1 MAVQHGMF
9 LYLEK
14 LGYRF
19 YFPNPDWYIV
29 PKQLDLYNPFS
40 YTGRPSFDQRRI
52 WYGYGTVGS
61 KTADSNYR
69 FWFKANRLGGSM
81 NAVIGHSYDDI
92 VSRNKET
99 FKEHPEWLYPQP
111 AKGTLPDNP
120 KFDLANPALVQFII
134 DDVLKRLEQAKL
146 KGAPL
151 SMVTLAPSDGIGT
164 CNTPACRE
172 LGSVTDRVYSLINR
186 VAKEVRQKYPFTW
199 VSGMSYSEYAAPPT
213 KKLEY
218 NTFVSI
224 ATAFNNSK
232 YSTDQL
238 ISEWSKKAGKVGI
251 YDYLGLY
258 VWDFDL
264 PGQGAATHVDKV
276 AASIRK
282 YYRLGARGYD
292 AESTPGSIS
301 KGLGHYIISHLLW
314 DVNVDITATKKEFF
328 RKCFGS
334 SASLIEGLWN
344 EWENY
349 PYSAIR
355 ESDLASW
362 IDIITGADSKENDEQ
377 IKKRL
382 THIKVY
388 LHYLSLYRNF
398 KSSGSESNLV
408 DLLTYSFNTFDWAA
422 FSGYPSLWVLGN
434 TSKFQGLKFSDPVA
448 KYRKPVPAFN
458 QQDYIDQL
466 IRADR
471 NSLHSKS
478 KIKIVGLAR
487 QFDKPVVTAIF
498 NDKKYKGNKGT
509 SMLNGPHSFVIQISK
524 QGDNN
529 FIWLA
534 GGFVTGGGGDKP
546 IVVTVGG
553 YSPAAQASQ
562 TPLLEFNYTGKKDT
576 QQISLRRLPKG
587 YYQVMINDPNKYFRI
602 GFSPSIS
609 YATIVTAQN
618 RLSAYTKYMCFYVP
632 HGTAQF
638 TVFKDI
644 SAILV
649 SPTGRTVDM
658 NDKKMEEID
667 VTVMPGED
675 GLWMINFLSGKFHI
689 EGIPPF
695 IGMDPDQM
703 LIPKN

>member
-1 MAVQHGMF
+1 MKKYSLVFFIFFFVTGRDLHAQQKLTVYSNATENDTIAETISILHAQLNRSSAINLNKLREDQFGGRGILLSANPARWKAYAGSLLWAGPEGVTIKANRNYVVIIGNSQMAVQHGMF

-134 DDVLKRLEQAKL
+134 ADVLKRLEQAKL

-328 RKCFGS
+328 RS
-334 SASLIEGLWN
+334 
-344 EWENY
+344 
-349 PYSAIR
+349 
-355 ESDLASW
+355 
-362 IDIITGADSKENDEQ
+362 
-377 IKKRL
+377 
-382 THIKVY
+382 
-388 LHYLSLYRNF
+388 
-398 KSSGSESNLV
+398 
-408 DLLTYSFNTFDWAA
+408 
-422 FSGYPSLWVLGN
+422 
-434 TSKFQGLKFSDPVA
+434 
-448 KYRKPVPAFN
+448 
-458 QQDYIDQL
+458 
-466 IRADR
+466 
-471 NSLHSKS
+471 
-478 KIKIVGLAR
+478 
-487 QFDKPVVTAIF
+487 
-498 NDKKYKGNKGT
+498 
-509 SMLNGPHSFVIQISK
+509 
-524 QGDNN
+524 
-529 FIWLA
+529 
-534 GGFVTGGGGDKP
+534 
-546 IVVTVGG
+546 
-553 YSPAAQASQ
+553 
-562 TPLLEFNYTGKKDT
+562 
-576 QQISLRRLPKG
+576 
-587 YYQVMINDPNKYFRI
+587 
-602 GFSPSIS
+602 
-609 YATIVTAQN
+609 
-618 RLSAYTKYMCFYVP
+618 
-632 HGTAQF
+632 
-638 TVFKDI
+638 
-644 SAILV
+644 
-649 SPTGRTVDM
+649 
-658 NDKKMEEID
+658 
-667 VTVMPGED
+667 
-675 GLWMINFLSGKFHI
+675 
-689 EGIPPF
+689 
-695 IGMDPDQM
+695 
-703 LIPKN
+703 